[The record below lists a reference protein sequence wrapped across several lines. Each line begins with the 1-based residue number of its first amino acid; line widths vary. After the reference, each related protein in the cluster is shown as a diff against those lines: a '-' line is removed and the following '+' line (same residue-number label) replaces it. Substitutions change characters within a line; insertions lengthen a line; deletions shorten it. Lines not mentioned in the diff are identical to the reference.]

1 MLIRKLL
8 LFRPVVGPFKGA
20 SSSTANHRG
29 VLFAREKLIA
39 PVGDCDAV
47 WGNLNLI
54 PDRPPQIV
62 FHTVHYQKQ

>member
-1 MLIRKLL
+1 MIAV
-8 LFRPVVGPFKGA
+8 F
-20 SSSTANHRG
+20 
-29 VLFAREKLIA
+29 LFAREKLIA

>member
-47 WGNLNLI
+47 WGNLN
-54 PDRPPQIV
+54 
-62 FHTVHYQKQ
+62 